1 MATGE
6 GFLAAV
12 DPHLRALVGDGLT
25 LLFTGARVAIVYLVV
40 LGLLYASGRR
50 TLGQMTPF
58 DLVTLL
64 LISNVVQNA
73 MIGPDASLVGGLIG
87 AAILLGLNHLI
98 ARSGWLRTRLEG
110 DPVLLVY
117 RGAVLTD
124 RLRRQGV
131 SPGDLDQAIR
141 EHGIADLTGVESAV
155 LEMDGS
161 ISVIAKRPTA
171 GTRP

>member
-1 MATGE
+1 M
-6 GFLAAV
+6 
-12 DPHLRALVGDGLT
+12 DPHPRALVGDGLT
-25 LLFTGARVAIVYLVV
+25 LLFTRARVAIVYLVV

-98 ARSGWLRTRLEG
+98 ARSGWLRTR
-110 DPVLLVY
+110 P
-117 RGAVLTD
+117 RAT
-124 RLRRQGV
+124 RCC
-131 SPGDLDQAIR
+131 SS
-141 EHGIADLTGVESAV
+141 TGV
-155 LEMDGS
+155 
-161 ISVIAKRPTA
+161 RC
-171 GTRP
+171 